1 MNRPIDPEHI
11 TQLMELIA
19 SVNDPKVCRAL
30 FDDLC
35 TVNEL
40 ENMAERC
47 FAAKLLINGDTY
59 VQVMEQANIS
69 TATLSRVSRCIQNG
83 TGYNQVIK
91 CEKEPRPIRHL
102 APKYKTGL

>member
-19 SVNDPKVCRAL
+19 SIDDPEVCRAL

-47 FAAKLLINGDTY
+47 FAAKLLIGGNTY

-83 TGYNQVIK
+83 KGYAKVIK
-91 CEKEPRPIRHL
+91 CEKEHQRQHRL